1 MLKIVVDTNIF
12 IAALLGKESGYSR
25 KIIEKVLNGTM
36 TPLMGDALF
45 NEYLE
50 VMTRNTILD
59 KCLLNEQ
66 ERFEFLTAFMNCCQ
80 RSKIYFRWR
89 PNLKD
94 EGDNHLIE
102 LAIAGGAK
110 YIVTHNIKDLKSGE
124 LFFKGLEIV
133 TPEYFIKE
141 VVWE

>member
-45 NEYLE
+45 NEYIE

-66 ERFEFLTAFMNCCQ
+66 ERFVFLTAFMNCCQ
-80 RSKIYFRWR
+80 WSKIYFRWR